1 MGRRQRQLAIYVPL
15 RNDLLK
21 EDDETF
27 KVCLRSPRYTR
38 IDGLRCAEATIL
50 DDDALRT

>member
-1 MGRRQRQLAIYVPL
+1 VPL

-27 KVCLRSPRYTR
+27 TVKLQSPQNGRLGAIAT
-38 IDGLRCAEATIL
+38 AEATIR
-50 DDDALRT
+50 DDD